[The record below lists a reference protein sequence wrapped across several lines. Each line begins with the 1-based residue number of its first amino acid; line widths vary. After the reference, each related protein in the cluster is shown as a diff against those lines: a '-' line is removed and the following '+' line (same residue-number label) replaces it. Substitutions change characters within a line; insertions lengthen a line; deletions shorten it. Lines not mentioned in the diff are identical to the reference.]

1 MHPKFEADIL
11 VAIFLAAFILA
22 IIAAFVYSHA
32 AGNRLRTTE
41 WEELVTAIQPIHSR
55 GLEIVALDHLQPH
68 GDQLRLEPE
77 EMWSLIGGLQ
87 GLKSMQRNADLM
99 IALAAYVQRWD
110 YDQSIIVSERI
121 RHDSILLKR
130 ALLRIRWNL
139 YGRRSQL
146 RVPFYIHQAASAYY
160 LMTKRLL
167 TLYETNQYMLYP
179 KLSEVL

>member
-130 ALLRIRWNL
+130 ALSTHPVESVWAPQPVAGSL
-139 YGRRSQL
+139 
-146 RVPFYIHQAASAYY
+146 
-160 LMTKRLL
+160 
-167 TLYETNQYMLYP
+167 LYP
-179 KLSEVL
+179 SGRLCLLPDDQTPADALRDESIYALP